1 MNEILHGNGLVED
14 AEGKVQVSWLKGPL
28 EEAWQQKAEAFVPAS
43 PPRPDKGRL
52 ICRSRPARR
61 LRRRT

>member
-28 EEAWQQKAEAFVPAS
+28 EEA
-43 PPRPDKGRL
+43 G
-52 ICRSRPARR
+52 SRRRR
-61 LRRRT
+61 LLCPHPHPGLIRAG